1 MTVTQPCVSVGTG
14 TLSPDLRVFYQY
26 GMVLGLSDFLQEQ
39 THNLGL
45 DYHHERALHGY
56 GTVYGLH
63 VTTSTPLD
71 APDDVTVTVEPG
83 MAVDQ
88 WGREV
93 TVPSAQ
99 CARLGAWL
107 AAQEQASAQTV
118 EKSHLGNSGE
128 LVIYVVAAYAEC
140 PDDLVPLPGQPCST
154 SAQVQVPSRLRDAWD
169 IDFRWAPPAMP
180 AWDAVRQLSQ
190 LLNSVQ
196 IVTGAGLSPAGDEE
210 AIIEAVLAIPS
221 SETPSG
227 SPPGPVTYQLPADSA
242 AAAFDRILTVWVT
255 QVRPQ
260 LAPDLTAPDPAWDPA
275 VLLSTV
281 TFTVQ
286 TPFSAQNPVI
296 TSYSAPDDTG
306 RPYLLHTE
314 LIHEMRLGGSAGAA
328 PAQEAVTLSST
339 VDAAGVPTLSA
350 WFHLDQPV
358 SLPPTIQV
366 ADENG
371 QVGDFSTA
379 AATGPSGPAGP
390 AGSPSFAELW
400 TLSAPP
406 GSPQGADFTV
416 TDGDQLSATFPGTDV
431 AVGNSATTLAAV
443 AAGQSFL
450 NTASTGDVTAYTTAR
465 MPSPVSI
472 PFVTVSYFP
481 PYDANQAR
489 YNVEQGIELWFHP
502 QPTPSQSVVVTELSV
517 QVVDD
522 TDGTVATIQTPT
534 QLGSNVWLIQGRF
547 FGYLRLLFSTDGTTV
562 TVGTQPGTTMSLTEW
577 IADSGVRYVG
587 CEDKDQTIVAFA
599 RIDPQ
604 GIGYTVD

>member
-14 TLSPDLRVFYQY
+14 TLSPDMRVFYQY
-26 GMVLGLSDFLQEQ
+26 GMVLGLSDFVQEQ

-45 DYHHERALHGY
+45 EYHHERALHGY

-63 VTTSTPLD
+63 VTSTTPPD
-71 APDDVTVTVEPG
+71 APEDVTVTVEPG

-107 AAQEQASAQTV
+107 TAQDQASAGTV
-118 EKSHLGNSGE
+118 ETHLGDSGE

-154 SAQVQVPSRLRDAWD
+154 SAQLQVPSRLRDAWD

-196 IVTGAGLSPAGDEE
+196 IVTGAGLSPGGDEE
-210 AIIEAVLAIPS
+210 AIIKAVLAIPS
-221 SETPSG
+221 SGTPSG
-227 SPPGPVTYQLPADSA
+227 SPPGPVTYQLPADGA

-255 QVRPQ
+255 RVRPQ
-260 LAPDLTAPDPAWDPA
+260 LAPDLTAPDPACDPA

-286 TPFSAQNPVI
+286 TPFSAENPVI
-296 TSYSAPDDTG
+296 MSYSDPDDTG

-314 LIHEMRLGGSAGAA
+314 LIQEMRLGGSAQAA
-328 PAQEAVTLSST
+328 SVQEAVTLSST
-339 VDAAGVPTLSA
+339 VDPAGVPTLSA
-350 WFHLDQPV
+350 WFHLGQPV
-358 SLPPTIQV
+358 SLPATIHV
-366 ADENG
+366 AGENS
-371 QVGDFSTA
+371 QFGDFTTA
-379 AATGPSGPAGP
+379 AATAPPGP
-390 AGSPSFAELW
+390 AGSPRFSELW
-400 TLSAPP
+400 TLSAPT
-406 GSPQGADFTV
+406 GSPPGQGFTV
-416 TDGDQLSATFPGTDV
+416 TDGDQLSATFPATDV
-431 AVGNSATTLAAV
+431 LVGDSGATLAAV

-450 NTASTGDVTAYTTAR
+450 NTTSTGDVTAYTTAR
-465 MPSPVSI
+465 MPNPASI

-481 PYDANQAR
+481 R
-489 YNVEQGIELWFHP
+489 YNGSQGFELWFHP
-502 QPTPSQSVVVTELSV
+502 QPTLSQSVVVTELSV

-522 TDGTVATIQTPT
+522 TDGVVATIQTPT
-534 QLGSNVWLIQGRF
+534 QISSNVWLIPGQF
-547 FGYLRLLFSTDGTTV
+547 SGYLRLLFSTDGTTV
-562 TVGTQPGTTMSLTEW
+562 TVGTQSPTTMSLTEW
-577 IADSGVRYVG
+577 IARSGVRYVG
-587 CEDKDQTIVAFA
+587 WEEQDQTIVAFA
-599 RIDPQ
+599 RIDRL
-604 GIGYTVD
+604 GIGFTVD